1 MRFGKKAKGLGETA
15 AEKVKETT
23 GKTLGEAGHEWK
35 GRAEQARERVKQ
47 AVERGKRSLK
57 H

>member
-1 MRFGKKAKGLGETA
+1 MRFGKKAKDLRETV
-15 AEKVKETT
+15 EGKVKETT
-23 GKTLGEAGHEWK
+23 GKTFGEAGHEWK
-35 GRAEQARERVKQ
+35 GRAEQAKDRVKQ